1 MKKALFFFCSILVS
15 NLLFSQALVD
25 TTKKWNNAL
34 LTEDGDLLCTE
45 FIKFGSDTTVN
56 AITYKKVLRVLNDE
70 SGIWQLFGIIRETP
84 DGKIYNKSDS
94 STPEAL
100 LYDFG
105 ADVNDTVISKAIRG
119 GDCSVS
125 YFITRPMIVL
135 SVDSIN
141 IGGLQ
146 RKQLHLA
153 PAGDPPSETDRW
165 IEGIGNSRA
174 GMLHNNFGYV
184 GGNFNLFVCYYEHDT
199 LVYLNPDLPYCI
211 VYTGIGS
218 PDPDETSV
226 SISPDP
232 VFTTAMISLSGKGS
246 DNVLLEIFSGM
257 GNRVRTFTAHDKM
270 VIRKD
275 DFSPGLYFFRF
286 IFQSGKVSTVKVLLM

>member
-45 FIKFGSDTTVN
+45 FIKFGSDTIVN

-70 SGIWQLFGIIRETP
+70 SVSWQLFGIIRENP
-84 DGKIYNKSDS
+84 DGKIYYKSDS

-105 ADVNDTVISKAIRG
+105 AEVNDTVTPTAIVG
-119 GDCSVS
+119 GTCTEPYIVT
-125 YFITRPMIVL
+125 FPMIVTAI
-135 SVDSIN
+135 DSIS
-141 IGGLQ
+141 IGGIP
-146 RKQLHLA
+146 RKRIHVA
-153 PAGDPPSETDRW
+153 PAEQQPFETDQW
-165 IEGIGNSRA
+165 IEGIGSNA
-174 GMLHNNFGYV
+174 GMLHCDFMLV
-184 GGNFNLFVCYYEHDT
+184 GGNFYDLVCFYENDT
-199 LVYLNPDLPYCI
+199 LEYLNPDFPECY
-211 VYTGIGS
+211 VYTNTNRTLPGNKAV
-218 PDPDETSV
+218 SV
-226 SISPDP
+226 SPNP

-246 DNVLLEIFSGM
+246 DNVLLEIFSGT
-257 GNRVRTFTAHDKM
+257 GNRVRTFIAHDKM
-270 VIRKD
+270 VISKD

-286 IFQSGKVSTVKVLLM
+286 IFQSGEVSTVKVLMM